1 MPREPLHQPGGQ
13 QGGRG
18 LHLVSPDRQA
28 LGALG
33 WLFVAPCPG
42 GREALKRNETC
53 PGDVGERGH
62 DSQVTIGGDSQFWR
76 RTMNSSPSPLAVGVR
91 WGLSGESAWGLVAAP
106 SGKICVTFR
115 SHFPLECYFLIHQMS
130 G

>member
-33 WLFVAPCPG
+33 TSGYGHHSTWEVKLFQCHLSYLLLEVGSAIRGSLPWWQRGP
-42 GREALKRNETC
+42 ET
-53 PGDVGERGH
+53 
-62 DSQVTIGGDSQFWR
+62 Q
-76 RTMNSSPSPLAVGVR
+76 
-91 WGLSGESAWGLVAAP
+91 
-106 SGKICVTFR
+106 
-115 SHFPLECYFLIHQMS
+115 
-130 G
+130 